1 MFQHAWSRLRGV
13 VVARVGRWAGARIR
27 VIPIGE
33 FIHVYYGEIVIR
45 TLTIDPDRY
54 DQPLNEHH
62 SPNGRRPTSTTRMKS
77 VR

>member
-1 MFQHAWSRLRGV
+1 MGANGNFGYQGRLIQ
-13 VVARVGRWAGARIR
+13 VGSRWAGARIR

-33 FIHVYYGEIVIR
+33 LTHVYCGEMVIR

-54 DQPLNEHH
+54 YQPLNGHRG
-62 SPNGRRPTSTTRMKS
+62 PNGRCQTSPTSMKS